1 MAFSRPVNPSSFA
14 HLARSF
20 FTSPQ
25 VRISM
30 YSSDSVPITLAV
42 RGPASFGA
50 SVSLSHSN
58 SVMAVWMAMARSEP
72 GSAELST
79 TRKGFPNSLSSV
91 ITRSSA
97 SR

>member
-58 SVMAVWMAMARSEP
+58 SVMAVWMAMARSMY
-72 GSAELST
+72 GC
-79 TRKGFPNSLSSV
+79 SLSNV
-91 ITRSSA
+91 LLIFLFSSLK
-97 SR
+97 SYGKPH